1 MGGEIHLESEPGVG
15 SVFSVDLRFGG
26 PQEKRRTTDLGGI
39 RVLHLVDHRT
49 RELAGFLSR
58 YVTHWNARADV
69 VFDVEECLKRLV
81 DAAGTPDRFHIVVIG
96 PALSPKEQIGA
107 REKILAIPSLGALR
121 FVFIND
127 DHQRAAKMTS
137 NNTLSMTA
145 APLSYWGYMESIAIA
160 SGRASPDTRILA
172 EKEVLPKVQAPS
184 IDEAAAAG
192 QLILVAE
199 DNEINQDVLRRQL
212 SRLGYAA
219 VIVGDG
225 LQALEAHAT
234 GRYSLLLTDCHM
246 PLMDGYQLTTKIRER
261 EQQTGG
267 HIPIIA
273 ITANALHGEVER
285 CLAIGMDD
293 FVVKPIELRA
303 FRTKL
308 RQWMPPR
315 HAQQDGT
322 ASANSQ
328 TQSLAS

>member
-1 MGGEIHLESEPGVG
+1 M
-15 SVFSVDLRFGG
+15 
-26 PQEKRRTTDLGGI
+26 
-39 RVLHLVDHRT
+39 
-49 RELAGFLSR
+49 
-58 YVTHWNARADV
+58 
-69 VFDVEECLKRLV
+69 EECLRRLV
-81 DAAGTPDRFHIVVIG
+81 DAAGTPDRFHIVVVG
-96 PALSPKEQIGA
+96 PALSPEEQINV
-107 REKILAIPSLGALR
+107 REKILTIPSLSTLR

-160 SGRASPDTRILA
+160 SGRASPDTRVLA
-172 EKEVLPKVQAPS
+172 EKEVLPRVQAPS

-225 LQALEAHAT
+225 LKALEAHAT

-261 EQQTGG
+261 EQRTGG

-293 FVVKPIELRA
+293 FVIKPIELRA

-308 RQWMPPR
+308 KQWMPAR
-315 HAQQDGT
+315 HAQEDGT
-322 ASANSQ
+322 ASTIGQ